1 MIDLS
6 NFIGALLCFFQ
17 FAFLEWFSS
26 CLYGISHIL
35 MVFCCYW
42 YFVSANTRIFSLDL
56 IFARF
61 SFIFI
66 YNLLVKFLNLMD
78 SQYLVNLYLY
88 PAVLLIFI
96 ITLFFFLAD
105 DKWTFHRLHLITLST
120 FSISFS
126 WYVEGSSA
134 NIMLMM

>member
-1 MIDLS
+1 MFFS
-6 NFIGALLCFFQ
+6 VCFFRMI
-17 FAFLEWFSS
+17 FELLVWHFPYSDGFVLLLVFRISKYKNVFSW
-26 CLYGISHIL
+26 LNL
-35 MVFCCYW
+35 
-42 YFVSANTRIFSLDL
+42 
-56 IFARF
+56 ARF

-66 YNLLVKFLNLMD
+66 YNLLVKFLILLD